1 VLLFLI
7 NTKPLLSVQVVDA
20 EMIPASPGNSCILKC
35 TAKCKP
41 GVQYLRVRW
50 YRVGQE
56 ETHYGLL
63 TKTLPNGM
71 TKLYVNVDREV
82 KFVGDSYDM
91 ILSNVS
97 CSDQALFACYL
108 SAPVG
113 EQNQEGRVQLNLKGC
128 PDIQPKNEPKKNY
141 LLIIIP
147 TIVLI
152 TLLAILCV
160 SIGTP
165 QRLNFIY
172 LFLN

>member
-1 VLLFLI
+1 RFI
-7 NTKPLLSVQVVDA
+7 NTSCFFKTN
-20 EMIPASPGNSCILKC
+20 IPSSPGNSCILKC

-113 EQNQEGRVQLNLKGC
+113 EQNQEGR
-128 PDIQPKNEPKKNY
+128 KNY

>member
-1 VLLFLI
+1 HFFQFRLWFLHV
-7 NTKPLLSVQVVDA
+7 NTHMTHL
-20 EMIPASPGNSCILKC
+20 MIPASPGNSCILKC

-113 EQNQEGRVQLNLKGC
+113 EQNQEGRVQLNLKG
-128 PDIQPKNEPKKNY
+128 KVGM
-141 LLIIIP
+141 LIILIIL
-147 TIVLI
+147 IVYSRQY
-152 TLLAILCV
+152 ILCICIV
-160 SIGTP
+160 V
-165 QRLNFIY
+165 
-172 LFLN
+172 